1 MTSTDIRWKQ
11 RFENFSKA
19 FKQLSDAITLSNVR
33 ELSQLEQQGLIQ
45 AFEYTFELAWNTLK
59 DYLIFEKVEVKFPR
73 EVIKTSFKYELID
86 NGEIWLDMLDKRN
99 LLSHTYEESTAELA
113 FHLIVDAFYPQLL
126 MFYNL
131 FKEKNEH

>member
-11 RFENFSKA
+11 RFDNFSKA

-33 ELSQLEQQGLIQ
+33 DLSQLEQQGLIQ

-86 NGEIWLDMLDKRN
+86 NGE
-99 LLSHTYEESTAELA
+99 SG
-113 FHLIVDAFYPQLL
+113 VV
-126 MFYNL
+126 
-131 FKEKNEH
+131 

>member
-1 MTSTDIRWKQ
+1 MTSTDIRWEQ
-11 RFENFSKA
+11 RFDNFSKA

-131 FKEKNEH
+131 FIEKNEH